1 MRHAAAVVTTP
12 NVTAE
17 PPEQGADRLTR
28 AAEEM
33 TGAPAFGAGAPPA
46 STRLATLGTGSR

>member
-33 TGAPAFGAGAPPA
+33 TGAPASGRGSAGQHG
-46 STRLATLGTGSR
+46 LATLGTGSR